1 MTVEDALMI
10 ENVVN
15 KMNEIIDR
23 LDAIDKRVDAHWK
36 FHRFLGERIERLEE
50 KLGIKKEDK

>member
-1 MTVEDALMI
+1 MEKLTVEDALMI

-23 LDAIDKRVDAHWK
+23 LDAVDKRMDNHWSY
-36 FHRFLGERIERLEE
+36 HRHLKE
-50 KLGIKKEDK
+50 KDEKKE